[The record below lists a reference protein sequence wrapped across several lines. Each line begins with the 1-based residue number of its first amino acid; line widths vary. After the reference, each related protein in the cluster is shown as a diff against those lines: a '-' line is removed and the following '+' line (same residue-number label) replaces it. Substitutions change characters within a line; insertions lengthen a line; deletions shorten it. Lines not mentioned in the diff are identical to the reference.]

1 MVLPPKRILA
11 WRVKMDVDAL
21 IRAKTPLQ
29 NPDGTEN
36 AEAVK
41 AANDLGARLAKRFA
55 NPAKKAGRRRTYR
68 RRRRDTLRR
77 R

>member
-1 MVLPPKRILA
+1 MNI
-11 WRVKMDVDAL
+11 DTL
-21 IRAKTPLQ
+21 IRAKTPLK

-36 AEAVK
+36 REAVK
-41 AANDLGARLAKRFA
+41 AVNDLGTRLAKRFA
-55 NPAKKAGRRRTYR
+55 IPAKKAGRRRTYR